1 MDANQDLDQA
11 AYRRL
16 APFIKQTYPPGRFVA
31 IVGGQI
37 VADDATF
44 AALHA
49 RLTAM
54 GVVPPDGLVVE
65 VGDDYPETAIIFGL
79 AFNPQAR
86 SASEQMPLAGPSGL

>member
-1 MDANQDLDQA
+1 MDEDRDIDQA

-54 GVVPPDGLVVE
+54 GVGPDDGLVVE
-65 VGDDYPETAIIFGL
+65 VGDEYPEPVIIFGL
-79 AFNPQAR
+79 R
-86 SASEQMPLAGPSGL
+86 RTL